1 MCHGMFHRIKLCY
14 SIDVDCQYWEKKMKI
29 LIFCVVLF
37 GILALTNGK
46 INFKNKIYMMKNC
59 NFPLYSKMSEPKYYK
74 ERQQRVDLQ

>member
-1 MCHGMFHRIKLCY
+1 
-14 SIDVDCQYWEKKMKI
+14 MKI